1 MYRRPA
7 AVAVGA
13 GLVVVVGAA
22 LAPIVGGEYFVVV
35 VGQAAAFAVA
45 VIGYNLIVGEAGL
58 FSLGHAAFMGIG
70 LYVYVIAAN
79 HGWSSAAA
87 IAASLVGTVVV
98 ALVVGG
104 ITLRL
109 RDVYFAI
116 ATFCAAGIF
125 QNVISQLTTLTG
137 GDEGIAVPPFT
148 ALGITLAGSD
158 ALYPWVIGSV
168 VGAVVLHEVITNS
181 RFGRRLRCI
190 RDDESAA
197 DAMGIH
203 VFTHKLAVF
212 VISALFAA
220 WGGLLYGLSLSYVD
234 PTLLGVNQTVLIL
247 VMLVIGGTGTV
258 IGALIGAFLIW
269 LTPQVLQPLA
279 IWWQFTYGL
288 VVLVSV
294 LVARAGLAGVG
305 SAAWRRVMSL
315 ARRGSNKR
323 AGASAK
329 TTWTYHV
336 PSPETRSMAEL
347 SATKV
352 TKRFGGVTAL
362 DGVTVQFEPGIVN
375 AIIGPNGS
383 GKSTLVNVMTGAL
396 KPNSGDVHL
405 ASQRLTALPPHIISR
420 AGISR
425 TYQSPRLFRQ
435 LSVFD
440 NVLPMAE
447 ITAKK
452 TGSARTLA
460 HQCLASVGLDDYA
473 DKAIGELAQGY
484 LRLLEIARALAL
496 QPRAIL
502 LDEPAAG
509 LSEHEWRD
517 LQRLLSAMA
526 EAGLIVVVIEHN
538 MPFVLNVAQRISV
551 LQLGRVIAVG
561 TPAEI
566 QANSEVRAA
575 YLGEDVTNLA
585 SAQ

>member
-1 MYRRPA
+1 M
-7 AVAVGA
+7 
-13 GLVVVVGAA
+13 
-22 LAPIVGGEYFVVV
+22 GET
-35 VGQAAAFAVA
+35 
-45 VIGYNLIVGEAGL
+45 GL

-79 HGWSSAAA
+79 RGWSSAPALVVSLVA
-87 IAASLVGTVVV
+87 TVVIASLVGVV
-98 ALVVGG
+98 
-104 ITLRL
+104 TLRL

-116 ATFCAAGIF
+116 ATFCVAGIF
-125 QNVISQLTTLTG
+125 QNVISQLTDLTG
-137 GDEGIAVPPFT
+137 GDQGISVPAFT
-148 ALGITLAGSD
+148 SFGLTLAGTD

-168 VGAVVLHEVITNS
+168 VVAVALHELITNS
-181 RFGRRLRCI
+181 AFGRRLRCI
-190 RDDESAA
+190 RDDEGAA
-197 DAMGIH
+197 SAMGIPI
-203 VFTHKLAVF
+203 FSHKLAVF

-258 IGALIGAFLIW
+258 LGALIGAFLIW
-269 LTPQVLQPLA
+269 LTPQVLRPLA

-288 VVLVSV
+288 VVLASV
-294 LVARAGLAGVG
+294 LAARAGLAGMG
-305 SAAWRRVMSL
+305 GTAWRRLLRL
-315 ARRGSNKR
+315 AFPQSAASFESR
-323 AGASAK
+323 GASD
-329 TTWTYHV
+329 WTFYV
-336 PSPETRSMAEL
+336 PGRGTQSRPEL
-347 SATKV
+347 SVHKITKH
-352 TKRFGGVTAL
+352 FGGVTAL
-362 DGVTVQFEPGIVN
+362 EDVTVEFEPGVVN

-383 GKSTLVNVMTGAL
+383 GKSTLVNVITGAL
-396 KPNSGDVHL
+396 KPNSGDVFL
-405 ASQRLTALPPHIISR
+405 GKRRITALAPHRISH

-447 ITAKK
+447 LTDRNG
-452 TGSARTLA
+452 GSARSLG
-460 HQCLASVGLDDYA
+460 HECLASVGLDGLA
-473 DKAIGELAQGY
+473 DRAIGELAQGF

-509 LSEHEWRD
+509 LAEHEWRN
-517 LQRLLSAMA
+517 LQQLLAAMA
-526 EAGLIVVVIEHN
+526 KAGLIVVVIEHN

-566 QANSEVRAA
+566 QANSLVRSA
-575 YLGEDVTNLA
+575 YLGDEEVSVA
-585 SAQ
+585 SF